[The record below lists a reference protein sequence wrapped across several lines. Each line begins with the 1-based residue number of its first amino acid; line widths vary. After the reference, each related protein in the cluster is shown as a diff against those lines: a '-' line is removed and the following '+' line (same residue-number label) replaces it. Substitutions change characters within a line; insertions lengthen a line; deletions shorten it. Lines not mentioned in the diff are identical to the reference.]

1 MLSVRS
7 GEGAGADAERGG
19 EGQCGA
25 GKRAHGVEGGEG
37 GEGDEGT
44 TGVILF
50 VENRIV
56 LWLIG
61 QDGIEGEMENFVLCE
76 R

>member
-7 GEGAGADAERGG
+7 GEGADADAERGG
-19 EGQCGA
+19 KGQCGA
-25 GKRAHGVEGGEG
+25 GKRANGVEG

-44 TGVILF
+44 AGVILF

-56 LWLIG
+56 FWLIG
-61 QDGIEGEMENFVLCE
+61 QDGIEGEMENFCFV
-76 R
+76 